1 MPGNT
6 ASHFGFR
13 AEGLGSGMT
22 ASISGIIGIA
32 VFLLLLALRMPIAYA
47 MALVGFAGFAYL
59 TSASAALDMVAKEL
73 FGTFSSYSLSVIA
86 MFVWMGFLAYYSGI
100 GTRLYIF
107 AYKLIGHWPGG
118 LAIATQA
125 ACGIFGAICG
135 SNTATAATMG
145 AIALP
150 EMKKYQYD
158 TSLATASVAAG
169 GVLGVLIP
177 PSVIFIVYGMA
188 TEQSVGK
195 LFMAGILPGILL
207 MFLYQL
213 TIAILTWRK
222 PVLGPPGPRSN
233 WPERWKA
240 LQGALGQV
248 LLVFIISMGGL
259 FMGWF
264 TPTEAGAVGAFG
276 VLLAALLG
284 KSLKWEGFKK
294 SLYDTTRTTAMIM
307 LLIAGAMIFGRFLAI
322 SRVPFELA
330 SWTVALNLPAYAVMA
345 IILGIYLLLGCFID
359 ALAMIL
365 LTIPIFYPIVTATLG
380 YDPIWF
386 GVIVVLVVGMGIIT
400 PPVGMNVYIIKG
412 IAPEVPLEIIFK
424 GIWPFLAAIVVC
436 LAILMLF
443 PQIAL
448 FLPNLLF

>member
-1 MPGNT
+1 MEANMS
-6 ASHFGFR
+6 ASQL
-13 AEGLGSGMT
+13 GL
-22 ASISGIIGIA
+22 IGII
-32 VFLLLLALRMPIAYA
+32 VFLALLTLRMPIAYA

-59 TSASAALDMVAKEL
+59 TSATAALDMVAKEL
-73 FGTFSSYSLSVIA
+73 FSTFSSYSLSVIA

-100 GTRLYIF
+100 GTRLYVF

-125 ACGIFGAICG
+125 ACAIFGAICG

-169 GVLGVLIP
+169 GVLGILIP

-188 TEQSVGK
+188 TEISVGK

-207 MFLYQL
+207 MVSYQL
-213 TIAILTWRK
+213 TIWLLTWRK
-222 PVLGPPGPRSN
+222 PELGPAGPRSN
-233 WPERWKA
+233 WGERWDA
-240 LQGALGQV
+240 LKGALGQV
-248 LLVFIISMGGL
+248 LLVFMISMGGL

-284 KSLKWEGFKK
+284 KSLNWEGFKK

-330 SWTVALNLPAYAVMA
+330 SWTGALNLPPYAVMA
-345 IILGIYLLLGCFID
+345 IILIIYLVLGCFID

-365 LTIPIFYPIVTATLG
+365 LTIPIFFPIVTNTLG

-386 GVIVVLVVGMGIIT
+386 GVIIVLVVGMGIIT
-400 PPVGMNVYIIKG
+400 PPVGMNVFIIKG
-412 IAPEVPLEIIFK
+412 VAPDVPLETVFK
-424 GIWPFLAAIVVC
+424 GIWPFLTAIAVC
-436 LAILMLF
+436 LALLILF

-448 FLPNLLF
+448 FLPNLIS